1 MLLADLAGQSQL
13 PQAGERSGLSL
24 RHRSRFWAVSASGN
38 FVLAAQAP
46 GFGIGLQE
54 EPRRWAGRHVLVQGS
69 LVTLAA
75 CSATQTTRRW
85 TRDRRSGR
93 RSVLEATRSAKVLI
107 AGGGLAGLN
116 LALRLAEMP
125 WRAGCAP
132 RVTLVDPKER
142 FVFLPLLVDYAT
154 GVIELDDFAP
164 KFTELMKDSPMIEH
178 VQGRVSSVN
187 WRRRTIHLSGSD
199 AASTS
204 GFDAM
209 VLASGSLA
217 GDSVP
222 PKLPG
227 LEEAMATGR
236 AQGFSTLE
244 DAQALSQRLVEFGP
258 SSFGSVAV
266 IGAGYVGVEVA
277 AGLAE
282 VGLRVA
288 LFGSE
293 LLSDAESAN
302 RDRAS
307 ERLQNLGVSLKQ
319 GRVVAIGDGTV
330 SWTPSSGTEVQKE
343 ECSFVLVTGALAAA
357 PSAGK
362 LRLEPQPEGAAS
374 GRATVDSF
382 LRLAPGVFCLGDAA
396 AGSAPT
402 GQTAMQQADVA
413 AWNLFA
419 QLTGLPRVAWRSYQN
434 SALGEFVSLGRSSAA
449 GVVQPDQLGK
459 LLPPA
464 LPPALARAAA
474 PVVASLGSGS
484 GSVDVGGP
492 AAALL
497 RRLAYLYRMP
507 TIPHRLRVAKR
518 WLGSSEEVLPGLR
531 G

>member
-1 MLLADLAGQSQL
+1 MLLAISAGHSQL
-13 PQAGERSGLSL
+13 PGARPCQPRSHR
-24 RHRSRFWAVSASGN
+24 RHLLAVHASGTLL
-38 FVLAAQAP
+38 LAAHAEGP
-46 GFGIGLQE
+46 GSSLHVGS
-54 EPRRWAGRHVLVQGS
+54 RRWTGHHALVQGG
-69 LVTLAA
+69 LAA
-75 CSATQTTRRW
+75 VVACYATQATRR
-85 TRDRRSGR
+85 RIQKRRYGQLL
-93 RSVLEATRSAKVLI
+93 VLEAARSAKVLV

-125 WRAGCAP
+125 WRGGCAP

-154 GVIELDDFAP
+154 SIIELDDFAP
-164 KFTELMKDSPMIEH
+164 RFTDLLKDSAMIEH

-187 WRRRTIHLSGSD
+187 WRRRTAHLVGSD
-199 AASTS
+199 AASTES
-204 GFDAM
+204 FDAM

-222 PKLPG
+222 PELPG
-227 LEEAMATGR
+227 LKEAVAAGR

-244 DAQALSQRLVEFGP
+244 DAQALLLRLTESGT
-258 SSFGSVAV
+258 SSFGPVAV

-282 VGLRVA
+282 AGLQVA

-293 LLSDAESAN
+293 LLSQAEPAN

-307 ERLQNLGVSLKQ
+307 ERLEKLGVSLRR
-319 GRVVAIGDGTV
+319 GRVVAIGDGTI
-330 SWTPSSGTEVQKE
+330 SWASSSGAEVQKE
-343 ECSFVLVTGALAAA
+343 GCSFVLVTGALAAA
-357 PSAGK
+357 PLDGRM
-362 LRLEPQPEGAAS
+362 RLEPQLKEATS

-382 LRLAPGVFCLGDAA
+382 LRVAPGVFCLGDVA

-419 QLTGLPRVAWRSYQN
+419 QLSGLPRVAWRSFQT
-434 SALGEFVSLGRSSAA
+434 SALGEFVALGRSNAA

-464 LPPALARAAA
+464 LPPALARAVA
-474 PVVASLGSGS
+474 PAVASLGSGG

-492 AAALL
+492 VAALL

-507 TIPHRLRVAKR
+507 TVAHRLRVAKR
-518 WLGSSEEVLPGLR
+518 WLESAEEVFPGLK